1 MLSVTQDSQEAP
13 ELCCHFL
20 KAHCL
25 FNYLKFKHFTVSSYT
40 VCCEKLSKKELQGKK
55 RRKKKTLSDTKSI
68 CVVYYFW
75 TSTMVIIFWK
85 WLMCFYFCLWARHFN
100 CIWLEAA
107 NDFFFFTEEMQREK
121 MRYHPASDMQN
132 KIMLQEVSLHASSHF
147 ERLWAPRQ
155 QLLVLLTAAPPMHR
169 TW

>member
-68 CVVYYFW
+68 CVCVLFLNIYNGDN
-75 TSTMVIIFWK
+75 I
-85 WLMCFYFCLWARHFN
+85 L
-100 CIWLEAA
+100 
-107 NDFFFFTEEMQREK
+107 K
-121 MRYHPASDMQN
+121 MIN
-132 KIMLQEVSLHASSHF
+132 
-147 ERLWAPRQ
+147 
-155 QLLVLLTAAPPMHR
+155 VLLLLPLSLSL
-169 TW
+169 